1 MKRALSVL
9 LSLCFILSLMPLTVF
24 AEPLGESGTC
34 GDSVS
39 YSFDSSTGTLTL
51 SGTGATSDY
60 DWQNSPFNGRSEI
73 QKIVIDSGVTAI
85 GNNIFR
91 NCDELG
97 SIDIP
102 DSVTSIGTGAFR
114 YTGLPEFTLPK
125 GVTNLGDFVFMGS
138 DKLTSL
144 SVEEGNTVYDSR
156 DNCKAIVKTAENK
169 LLFGCNET
177 VIPESITNIEKYAF
191 FGAKGITDIRIS
203 KNITQIGDDAFGS
216 CSSVLSVTVD
226 EENAVYD
233 SRNGCNAIIE
243 SATDT
248 LVFGCRNT
256 VIPDGIKAIGTT
268 AFDDCSGLSAITIP
282 ESVTAIND
290 FAFYGCGLTSVV
302 IPAAVK
308 EIGYGVFSGC
318 SALKNITVDAE
329 NAVYDSRDN
338 CNAIIETASN
348 KLITGCPGAIVP
360 KGTVSIREN
369 AFEAFYTMKRLSI
382 PLSVEHIEDGAFT
395 DCGLL
400 DVYYEGTEADWNAI
414 TIDDNN
420 EALTNAIRHYNKYE
434 ITSLTVTSEAELIAA
449 LNKSEVV
456 DEISIADNFTVNSD
470 CSINYD
476 AEHINYYSDTV
487 VTVEEGVTL
496 TVANGG
502 LFGSFRPSYEGDGET
517 PPFPNG
523 RVINNGK
530 IIVDNG
536 GALEADIDTNNGEII
551 VNNGGFS
558 VVCCKNNGTVT
569 VKEGGQY
576 STTMGRDAFNNG
588 TVNIENGGIMESRFG
603 SKIINE
609 ENGVINLDGT
619 FNCGCLGMDGNDFA
633 WFENNGTVNGNGSVI
648 LYEAD
653 RSVAPV
659 GNMDGLIEVI
669 MDELG
674 QTSRFEN
681 WEDINI
687 FKKLGVSDFN
697 ELKVALPSERTVA
710 GEAVEGN
717 MDVIIELENDI
728 TIPSGESIEYM
739 TKFIVPEGITLTV
752 SDGAVL
758 SCGMENDGCV
768 NVLSGGKLA
777 TTMGGAIINR
787 NELNVSEGAELTSQM
802 GGEVINENN
811 ATLSLDGTFNCGC
824 FGMDGNDIAW
834 FENSGTVNGSGKI
847 LLYQADSEA
856 MPVSDMNALE
866 EHVAQVTG
874 ETGNI
879 GIAEACVIIFDT
891 RGGSEIA
898 PIYVEKG
905 GYATA
910 PALPQKDG
918 MHFSAWYKDENLN
931 NYFSFNNPIND
942 NLTLYASWIIPVS
955 VSNWDKT
962 TSKEGVGGTYDVNF
976 IDDGR
981 GCTNMSF
988 PEGNAT
994 LSLKAHPDAGYR
1006 FAGWYKGVYTGDSS
1020 TQHAE
1025 PLDLNNPE
1033 NLIST
1038 DAEYTLT
1045 LEKSDVIIAVF
1056 EEIPND
1062 GWSLYSNVLING
1074 KTLKN
1079 PSETIK
1085 LVKGGKMFISF
1096 DTDYRNVNHG
1106 YAPLVGFSDCY
1117 EGGTLS
1123 SKGFSVT
1130 EGNASDFGLNYA
1142 AWGLDY
1148 DPHGFML
1155 TAGNLPAGT
1164 KGTLDYYLYE
1174 CENFSWETFD
1184 FINTP
1189 RALIKKLNFEVTS
1202 ATPAPKPTPAPVSA
1216 SKKAN
1221 PLAVKA
1227 KKVTIKFKKL
1237 RKKNQSV
1244 ALKKAMTV
1252 SKAQGTVT
1260 YAISSAKK
1268 GKKNFK
1274 KKFKINKKT
1283 GKITVKKGLKK
1294 GTYKLVIK
1302 VKAAGNSNYKTATK
1316 TVTVKIKVK

>member
-1 MKRALSVL
+1 MIKLTIKYKKGLLKMKRALSVL

-91 NCDELG
+91 NCDELS

-114 YTGLPEFTLPK
+114 YTGLTEFTLPK
-125 GVTNLGDFVFMGS
+125 GVTNLGDFVFMGA

-177 VIPESITNIEKYAF
+177 VIPESITAIEKYAF

-203 KNITQIGDDAFGS
+203 KNIAEIGDDAFGS

-226 EENAVYD
+226 EENTVYD

-268 AFDDCSGLSAITIP
+268 AFDECSALSAITIP

-318 SALKNITVDAE
+318 SALKSITVDAE

-348 KLITGCPGAIVP
+348 KLITGCPGSVVP

-369 AFEAFYTMKRLSI
+369 AFEAFYTMKRISI
-382 PLSVEHIEDGAFT
+382 PKSVEHIEDGAFT

-470 CSINYD
+470 CSIKYD

-502 LFGSFRPSYEGDGET
+502 LFGSFWPSYEGDGET

-558 VVCCKNNGTVT
+558 VVCGINNGTVT

-576 STTMGRDAFNNG
+576 STSMGRDAFNNG

-619 FNCGCLGMDGNDFA
+619 FNCGCLGMDGNDMA

-697 ELKVALPSERTVA
+697 ELKAALPSERTVA

-824 FGMDGNDIAW
+824 FGFDGNDVAW

-866 EHVAQVTG
+866 ESVIQKIGADAAV
-874 ETGNI
+874 NI
-879 GIAEACVIIFDT
+879 SV
-891 RGGSEIA
+891 
-898 PIYVEKG
+898 
-905 GYATA
+905 
-910 PALPQKDG
+910 
-918 MHFSAWYKDENLN
+918 DE
-931 NYFSFNNPIND
+931 YEEP
-942 NLTLYASWIIPVS
+942 
-955 VSNWDKT
+955 
-962 TSKEGVGGTYDVNF
+962 
-976 IDDGR
+976 DDGW
-981 GCTNMSF
+981 T
-988 PEGNAT
+988 
-994 LSLKAHPDAGYR
+994 
-1006 FAGWYKGVYTGDSS
+1006 
-1020 TQHAE
+1020 
-1025 PLDLNNPE
+1025 
-1033 NLIST
+1033 
-1038 DAEYTLT
+1038 
-1045 LEKSDVIIAVF
+1045 
-1056 EEIPND
+1056 
-1062 GWSLYSNVLING
+1062 LYSNAYING
-1074 KTLKN
+1074 KLLTN

-1085 LVKGGKMFISF
+1085 LKKGSTMFICF

-1123 SKGFSVT
+1123 SKGFIVK
-1130 EGNASDFGLNYA
+1130 EGNASDFGFDA
-1142 AWGLDY
+1142 SAWGFGS
-1148 DPHGFML
+1148 DPHGFL
-1155 TAGNLPAGT
+1155 LSAGNLPAGT
-1164 KGTLDYYLYE
+1164 KGTLDYFLYI
-1174 CENFSWETFD
+1174 CEHFSWDNFD
-1184 FINTP
+1184 FITTP
-1189 RALIKKLNFEVTS
+1189 RTLNKTLTFEVT
-1202 ATPAPKPTPAPVSA
+1202 ADAPAPVPKPTPFSPAPSV